1 MMRNSHRK
9 GAFRLA
15 ALGVAAA
22 VVLGL
27 AAPALAGE
35 ERPTRKPAVKT
46 PAESL
51 MAAIDSRGK
60 LRQPTAE
67 EAQQLLAG
75 LRSMTKSA
83 PANLPVEYWADG
95 SMSVDLSGTFEHIWV
110 AYVGAEGSLQNA
122 CIESPDQAAALLNP
136 APVAEEK

>member
-9 GAFRLA
+9 GGFRLA
-15 ALGVAAA
+15 ALGLATAT
-22 VVLGL
+22 VLGL

-35 ERPTRKPAVKT
+35 EREAGIKKPVD
-46 PAESL
+46 SL
-51 MAAIDSRGK
+51 MAAVDSKGK

-83 PANLPVEYWADG
+83 ANLPVEYWPDG
-95 SMSVDLSGTFEHIWV
+95 SMAVDLSGTFEHVWIT
-110 AYVGAEGSLQNA
+110 YVNAEGSLQNA
-122 CIESPDQAAALLNP
+122 CFESPEAAAALLNP